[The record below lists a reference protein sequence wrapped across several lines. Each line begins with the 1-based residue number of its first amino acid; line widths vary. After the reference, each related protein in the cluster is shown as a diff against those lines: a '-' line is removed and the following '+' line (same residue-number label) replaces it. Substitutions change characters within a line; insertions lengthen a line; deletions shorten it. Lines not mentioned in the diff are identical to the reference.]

1 MAEERVTVVVR
12 DGVADVR
19 LNRPDKMNAMDAA
32 MFSAIREAADAVAA
46 DTSIRAVVL
55 SGEGRAFC
63 AGLDLASFQT
73 MGDAGER
80 PSTSGSLLARDA
92 ESRANAVQR
101 VAWAWHEAPMPVIAA
116 VHGVAFG
123 AGLQLAL
130 GADVRFVAPDARL
143 SIMEGRW
150 GLVPDVAGTQLLRR
164 LARLDIVKELTYTA
178 RIVQGAEAVE
188 LGLATHVSPDPKA
201 AAMALA
207 REIAGQSP
215 DAVRAAKR
223 LLNQSVELDVAAG
236 LALEASTQR
245 SLIGGANQLEAVRAN
260 LEKRPPVYADPA

>member
-1 MAEERVTVVVR
+1 MPEERVTIAVR

-19 LNRPDKMNAMDAA
+19 LNRPEKMNAMDAA

-46 DTSIRAVVL
+46 DASIRVVVL

-63 AGLDLASFQT
+63 AGLDLGSFQA
-73 MGDAGER
+73 MGNAGER

-143 SIMEGRW
+143 SIMEARW

-188 LGLATHVSPDPKA
+188 LGLATHVSPDPKE